1 MGIVSPPQVG
11 LAAMS
16 ALRIL
21 AGFAILLVLG
31 AGAFVAYAWH
41 SAIGPVDPPAR
52 ASFDPALVSRGADL
66 AAIGNCN
73 VCHTAP
79 GGEPFAGGL
88 GIPTPFGT
96 IYSTNITP
104 DPQSGIGR
112 WSEAAFIRSLRE
124 GVDREGQH
132 LYPAFPYD
140 HYTLVTDQDN
150 RALYAFLMTRKAVS
164 AASPANELSF
174 PFNIRMLLA
183 GWKALYFREGPLQP
197 DSNRSA
203 EWNRGRYLVE
213 GLSHCGACHTPRNR
227 LGGEQK
233 DEYFAGAEVEN
244 WTVYPINANSP
255 APVPWNAESLTF
267 YLRHGWHEHHGASR
281 GSMAPV
287 TANLGSIPEADVR
300 AIAAYV
306 SDVMGHPSQARIAR
320 GEAALA
326 TARKESDAPFA
337 MRANSTGNGVGEAI
351 FLSAC
356 QGCHDGRRPVPFG
369 GLNLHLSSAVNAA
382 NAQNI
387 INVTLFG
394 LPAAKGEPSAIMP
407 AYHGV
412 LNPDQLVAL
421 LDYMRDR
428 FSDQPAWT
436 DTRERV
442 TATMSGEREV
452 PIYRMDGT
460 TQAPPETS
468 MRTTPWP

>member
-1 MGIVSPPQVG
+1 MRP
-11 LAAMS
+11 
-16 ALRIL
+16 LRIL
-21 AGFAILLVLG
+21 TGFAILIVLG
-31 AGAFVAYAWH
+31 AGTFVTYAWR
-41 SAIGPVDPPAR
+41 SEVDPIEPPSQS
-52 ASFDPALVSRGADL
+52 SFDRALVARGADL

-79 GGEPFAGGL
+79 GGQPFAGGL
-88 GIPTPFGT
+88 GMPTPFGT

-104 DPQSGIGR
+104 DPDNGIGR
-112 WSEAAFIRSLRE
+112 WSEAAFIRSMRE
-124 GVDREGQH
+124 GVDREGWH

-140 HYTLVTDQDN
+140 HYTLVSDEDN
-150 RALYAFLMTRKAVS
+150 RALYAFLMTRTAVS
-164 AASPANELSF
+164 APPPANELSF
-174 PFNIRMLLA
+174 PFNVRMLLA
-183 GWKALYFREGPLQP
+183 GWKALYFREGTFQP
-197 DSNRSA
+197 DPGRSA
-203 EWNRGRYLVE
+203 EWNRGRYLTE

-227 LGGEQK
+227 LGAEKK
-233 DEYFAGAEVEN
+233 DEYLAGAEVEN

-255 APVPWNAESLTF
+255 APVPWNVESLTF

-281 GSMAPV
+281 GSMSPV
-287 TANLGSIPEADVR
+287 TANLGSIPEGDVK

-306 SDVMGHPSQARIAR
+306 ADVMGRPSQERNARA
-320 GEAALA
+320 EAALA
-326 TARKESDAPFA
+326 TVRKEAEAPLA
-337 MRANSTGNGVGEAI
+337 IRANSTGGVGEAT

-356 QGCHDGRRPVPFG
+356 QGCHDGRRSVPFG
-369 GLNLHLSSAVNAA
+369 GLNLHLSSAVNAP

-407 AYHGV
+407 AYRGV
-412 LNPDQLVAL
+412 LNQDQLVAL

-442 TATMSGEREV
+442 AATMNGEREV